1 MGNFANTLFSALLG
15 WVQSALAWVWGLFGS
30 GGADGLMGWLLDNW
44 LALTVV
50 LCAAGVLIDL
60 IMYLIRWQPYRVWR
74 SFWHRGAGEAQEEG
88 AQEPLQ
94 WLYADGNLVTQEPPQ
109 APEVPQAQ
117 PELALEAP
125 LRAPQRVIP
134 ARNRRT
140 QQPPEGYV
148 LPSGDVVQ
156 AAYHQP
162 YYPPQWNT
170 GEMEK
175 TNGGT
180 RS

>member
-15 WVQSALAWVWGLFGS
+15 WVQTALAWVWGLFGS

-44 LALTVV
+44 LVLTVV
-50 LCAAGVLIDL
+50 LCAAGVAIDL
-60 IMYLIRWQPYRVWR
+60 IVYLLRWQPYRVWR
-74 SFWHRGAGEAQEEG
+74 SFWHREARETGDE
-88 AQEPLQ
+88 AAREPLQ
-94 WLYADGNLVTQEPPQ
+94 WLYADGNLVTQEAPQ
-109 APEVPQAQ
+109 AQELPQAQ
-117 PELALEAP
+117 PELQLEAP
-125 LRAPQRVIP
+125 LKAPQRVIP

-140 QQPPEGYV
+140 QQHQEGYV
-148 LPSGDVVQ
+148 LPSGEVVQ
-156 AAYHQP
+156 TAYHQP

-180 RS
+180 KP